1 MVNFQSIGYK
11 GTSVG
16 EMPPPNEAVPV
27 RSSSTAIVLFDEA
40 LCEPWENPDFQ
51 YFCGEEFFQLL
62 RPNGDTIEILG
73 VQVASAMSNGVTG
86 GEAERARCSKL
97 LMVRAA
103 TSISAP

>member
-1 MVNFQSIGYK
+1 M
-11 GTSVG
+11 
-16 EMPPPNEAVPV
+16 MPPPNEAVSV